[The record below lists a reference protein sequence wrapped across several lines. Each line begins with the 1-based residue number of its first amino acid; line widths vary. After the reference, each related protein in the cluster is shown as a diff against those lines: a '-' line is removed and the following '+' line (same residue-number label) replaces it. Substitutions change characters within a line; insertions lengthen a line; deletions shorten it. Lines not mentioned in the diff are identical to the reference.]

1 MKTILNH
8 LHDPHFNL
16 ALEEYVLKHMDC
28 EEDILLL
35 WVNAPSVIVG
45 RNQVVYGEVN
55 VEYCKKHDIPIIR
68 RISGGGTVYHDLGN
82 LNFSIISKH
91 YQDVLKNYR
100 FFTQPVVDFLQQMG
114 VNASF
119 SGKSD
124 LVIGTD
130 KFSGNAQ
137 MYHQKKMLHHGTIL
151 FETNLDTLS
160 KVLKPKTKD
169 IASVAVDSNRSRVT
183 NVNTHLKTSM
193 DIDVFK
199 TALLKY
205 WLNTEDIQSH
215 FLSLCEAD
223 LKAIEALKQEKY
235 LSWGWN
241 FGESPAFEIQ
251 KTIGEHALKVSIKD
265 GLIETLVLTTPILSL
280 HFNQF
285 YGSRFEKEA
294 YERQL
299 NTIDASLKKSLEPFT
314 KTLFE

>member
-8 LHDPHFNL
+8 VHDPHFNL

-55 VEYCKKHDIPIIR
+55 VEYCKNHDIPIIR

-100 FFTQPVVDFLQQMG
+100 LFTQPVVDFLQHMG

-124 LVIGTD
+124 LVITKD

-137 MYHQKKMLHHGTIL
+137 MYHKKKMLHHGTIL
-151 FETNLDTLS
+151 FDTNLDTLS

-169 IASVAVDSNRSRVT
+169 IASVAVDSNRSHVT
-183 NVNTHLKTSM
+183 NVNTHSKVPMT
-193 DIDVFK
+193 IDEFK
-199 TALLKY
+199 TALLKF
-205 WLNTEDIQSH
+205 WLNTDDIQSH
-215 FLSLCEAD
+215 IMTLTEAD
-223 LKAIEALKQEKY
+223 LKAIDALKKTKY
-235 LSWGWN
+235 LTWDWN
-241 FGESPAFEIQ
+241 FGESPDFEIQ
-251 KTIGEHALKVSIKD
+251 KTDESQSLKVGVKD
-265 GLIETLVLTTPILSL
+265 GLIETLVLTTPTISL

-285 YGSRFEKEA
+285 YGIRFEKEA
-294 YERQL
+294 YELQL
-299 NTIDASLKKSLEPFT
+299 NTIDKTLKKSLEPFT